1 MAPKMVFQTASKLS
15 PETGFCNH
23 ATAPA
28 ENVAFR
34 ATSAMRAGA
43 TKTMRLSPPCS
54 LISRAARCPSREGM
68 SRERTTSSGSRRMY
82 SSTAW
87 SPSSQSS
94 TLKLRV
100 LKRLVRRM
108 DDMGLLST
116 TSTVGAD
123 SSSTSVTNPMP
134 INPTQ
139 PAITHQ
145 STAILPRPER
155 ELRGLRR
162 DRLWVGRRFPGS
174 LRSELPPPAVVG
186 GAVAL
191 G

>member
-1 MAPKMVFQTASKLS
+1 MVPRMVFQTASKLS
-15 PETGFCNH
+15 LETGFCNQ

-28 ENVAFR
+28 EYVALR
-34 ATSAMRAGA
+34 ARSAIREGA

-54 LISRAARCPSREGM
+54 LISNAAKWPSNEGM
-68 SRERTTSSGSRRMY
+68 SRERTTSSGSKRMY

-94 TLKLRV
+94 TLKFRV
-100 LKRLVRRM
+100 LKRLVSRM

-116 TSTVGAD
+116 MRTVGAD

-139 PAITHQ
+139 RATTHQ
-145 STAILPRPER
+145 STATLPRLR
-155 ELRGLRR
+155 VELIGLQPG
-162 DRLWVGRRFPGS
+162 RLEVG
-174 LRSELPPPAVVG
+174 
-186 GAVAL
+186 
-191 G
+191 